1 MSNSEDQAGATRFS
15 IMTLIA
21 WAYAIIIGLA
31 GLVGVLTGD
40 IFTGLLFVCSAIV
53 ALPLAADFV
62 WRSFNVAIPGWLRA
76 TGAFVLLVAAGASIP
91 PTKAPASSATS
102 TAAQTFQPDPRG
114 VSIAKLMLLDD
125 FHEYLGGRKV
135 VGDWSKLVPIEERVT
150 ARELYVYYNNN
161 EVAADDRFKGKSILL
176 AGVIEKISKDIFGS
190 AYLVI
195 DAGGIL
201 ESVQAS
207 LATETGSHA
216 GNFSPQTSI
225 ALICTGNGMILTSP
239 MLKDC
244 QTAEVTFDLKRAEIE
259 NMANDFLAGRSDNLS
274 GNMKM
279 LIGYSYAIGV
289 SMPRGGACEA
299 ADVSDMTACI
309 STLGKTENNT
319 EGKAL
324 IAASYATLAKHITL
338 PPLLARLGTPNKKAR
353 AH

>member
-1 MSNSEDQAGATRFS
+1 
-15 IMTLIA
+15 
-21 WAYAIIIGLA
+21 
-31 GLVGVLTGD
+31 
-40 IFTGLLFVCSAIV
+40 
-53 ALPLAADFV
+53 
-62 WRSFNVAIPGWLRA
+62 
-76 TGAFVLLVAAGASIP
+76 
-91 PTKAPASSATS
+91 
-102 TAAQTFQPDPRG
+102 
-114 VSIAKLMLLDD
+114 
-125 FHEYLGGRKV
+125 
-135 VGDWSKLVPIEERVT
+135 
-150 ARELYVYYNNN
+150 
-161 EVAADDRFKGKSILL
+161 
-176 AGVIEKISKDIFGS
+176 
-190 AYLVI
+190 
-195 DAGGIL
+195 
-201 ESVQAS
+201 
-207 LATETGSHA
+207 
-216 GNFSPQTSI
+216 
-225 ALICTGNGMILTSP
+225 